1 MVQSLI
7 DEYQSITGVFS
18 GLRSIVQRESALGL
32 FRGNGAQMVR
42 VFPYAAIQFLSFEIY
57 KSHLVA
63 LFGNGHRLKFAAGS
77 MAGVTAALAT
87 YPLDLVRARLAFM
100 TVTVD
105 AAKNTDTMGKRV
117 VRKASIPQTIRQVVK
132 NEGGILA
139 LYKGLSPT
147 LMAMVP
153 YAGNIGEVAFQFK
166 IQLTLRV
173 FLSLS
178 LSLSI

>member
-1 MVQSLI
+1 MAF
-7 DEYQSITGVFS
+7 TGVFS
-18 GLRSIVQRESALGL
+18 GLRSIVERESAIGL

-57 KSHLVA
+57 KNHLVA

-77 MAGVTAALAT
+77 MAGVTAALTT
-87 YPLDLVRARLAFM
+87 YPLDLVRARLAFR
-100 TVTVD
+100 TIEATKSSASKVVPRVT
-105 AAKNTDTMGKRV
+105 
-117 VRKASIPQTIRQVVK
+117 IPETIRHVVK

-153 YAGNIGEVAFQFK
+153 YAGK
-166 IQLTLRV
+166 RL
-173 FLSLS
+173 
-178 LSLSI
+178 